1 MSIVTS
7 AITAMP
13 SATRTKPYAIVRPLP
28 MRSASAALRGETTTN
43 VSAIGSVANPAS
55 SGEYPRANCRYSVK
69 RKKKPNMMKNDVVTT
84 ALPTL
89 NRRSEKNDSGN
100 IGCGATRCQ
109 RMKPTMKTRATANAP
124 TTRPSD
130 QPRSGPSM
138 MPNSKAVSPTSE
150 STAPRGS
157 SGVAASSRERG
168 L

>member
-1 MSIVTS
+1 
-7 AITAMP
+7 
-13 SATRTKPYAIVRPLP
+13 
-28 MRSASAALRGETTTN
+28 MRSASAALRGETTTK

-55 SGEYPRANCRYSVK
+55 SGEYPRANWRYSEN

-89 NRRSEKNDSGN
+89 NRRSEKNVSGS
-100 IGCGATRCQ
+100 IGCGATRSH
-109 RMKPTMKTRATANAP
+109 RTKPTRKTRATANEP
-124 TTRPSD
+124 TTTPFV

-138 MPNSKAVSPTSE
+138 MPNSSAVSPTSD

-157 SGVAASSRERG
+157 SGVASSSRERG